1 MRRTLALVT
10 ITVVVG
16 ALGAVAAGSPAPAAN
31 NAVKH
36 LHFKYGPVH
45 LNPGQNNIEISNTD
59 IPKPKVPG
67 WITGIAPN
75 LTLTD
80 GTIPPVDHVHLHHAV
95 WLNLSRSDLTS
106 PGLPQRFFASG
117 EEKTHLEF
125 PPGYG
130 LRYDPSDV
138 WRLNYMLH
146 VLDDRPYDV
155 FVTYDFDFIPASSP
169 AASGITEAE
178 PIWMDVQNGSI
189 YPVFNVAAGS
199 GKNGVFTYPTD
210 ANDPYHGGAQKNEY
224 TIPFSGELIQT
235 AGHLHP
241 GGLHTDLDLT
251 RGTRTAHLYRS
262 KAHYFEPAGPVSW
275 DVAMTATKP
284 TWNVHVKAGDTLSVT
299 ATYDTT
305 HKWSWYEVMGI
316 MIAWVVPNGGGT
328 GAFKAGVDI
337 PGKITHGHLPEN
349 DNHGGAVDPNL
360 SDPSK
365 LPSGKRVSTI
375 NIGSFTYDPGDLD
388 HATAVPTVKVG
399 HTITFI
405 NHDAPA
411 SGAGTWHTITTCKLP
426 CNLSTGI
433 AYPVANAAVQL
444 DSGQLGNNGQPTAGT
459 IQWTT
464 PANLKPGTYVYF
476 CRVHPFMRGAFRV
489 VP

>member
-10 ITVVVG
+10 IT
-16 ALGAVAAGSPAPAAN
+16 AVIGGFAAIAVPSAAPAESS
-31 NAVKH
+31 AVKH

-45 LNPGQNNIEISNTD
+45 LDPGQNIIQISNSD
-59 IPKPKVPG
+59 IPKPTVPG

-75 LTLTD
+75 MTLTD
-80 GTIPPVDHVHLHHAV
+80 GTVPPVDHLHLHHAV
-95 WLNLSRSDLTS
+95 WLNLSRSDLSS
-106 PGLPQRFFASG
+106 PGLPQRFFATG
-117 EEKTHLEF
+117 EEKTHLTF

-130 LRYDPSDV
+130 YRYDPSDN

-146 VLDDRPYDV
+146 VLDDKAYNV
-155 FVTYDFDFIPASSP
+155 YVTYDFDFIPATSP
-169 AASGITEAE
+169 AASTITEAQ
-178 PIWMDVQNGSI
+178 PVWMDVQNGSI
-189 YPVFNVAAGS
+189 YPVFNVTAGS
-199 GKNGVFTYPTD
+199 GTNGAYTYPTD
-210 ANDPYHGGAQKNEY
+210 ANNPYGGGAPKNEY
-224 TIPFSGELIQT
+224 TVPFSGELIQT

-241 GGLHTDLDLT
+241 GGLHTDLYLT
-251 RGTRTAHLYRS
+251 RGTKTAHLYES

-275 DVAMTATKP
+275 DVAMTATTPK
-284 TWNVHVKAGDTLSVT
+284 WNVHVKAGDTLSVT

-316 MIAWVVPNGGGT
+316 MIAWIVPDGGGT
-328 GAFKAGVDI
+328 SAFTTGVDI

-349 DNHGGAVDPNL
+349 DNHGGAADPNL

-365 LPSGKRVSTI
+365 LPSGPRVSTI
-375 NIGSFTYDPGDLD
+375 NIGSFTYSPGDLD
-388 HATAVPTVKVG
+388 HASSVPTVKAG

-405 NHDAPA
+405 NQDAPA
-411 SGAGTWHTITTCKLP
+411 SGYGTWHTITTCKLP

-433 AYPVANAAVQL
+433 AYPVANAAREL
-444 DSGQLGNNGQPTAGT
+444 DSGQLGNDGQPTAGT
-459 IQWTT
+459 TQWTT
-464 PANLKPGTYVYF
+464 PADLTPGTYVYF